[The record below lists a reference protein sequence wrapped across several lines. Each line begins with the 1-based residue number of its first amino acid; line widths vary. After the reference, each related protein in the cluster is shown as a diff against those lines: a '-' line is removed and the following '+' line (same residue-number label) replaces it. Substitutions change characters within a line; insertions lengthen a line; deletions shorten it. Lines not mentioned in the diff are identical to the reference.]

1 MTEYNY
7 TELFKRH
14 IITDAVSKSQK
25 MNSQNY
31 IIANEDFYLRDLG
44 GGWSHIIELNLIDN
58 RPSLSFTYQAKSKSK
73 FDKKRNIRLKKG
85 DKVYFSD
92 GNAPYLELEVIQP
105 AHASKLED
113 YRTVDFF
120 LLEKDIETLINNK
133 FVELIVV
140 YKDGSPRTR
149 IENVWYGC
157 WGWKEAPKTKDNVFC
172 IYVKAYKSALVKTE
186 IISSSSKQEINN
198 VNFDPCYV
206 YLMHD
211 SKNGYHKI
219 GISKTPKY
227 REKTLQSEK
236 PTIDLVCCK
245 EFPSRKIAE
254 AIESALHKV
263 FEENRIRGE
272 WFELSDADVT
282 ILKETLK

>member
-14 IITDAVSKSQK
+14 IITDAISKSQK
-25 MNSQNY
+25 MNSQHY

-44 GGWSHIIELNLIDN
+44 FGWSHIIELNLIDN
-58 RPSLSFTYQAKSKSK
+58 RPSLSFTYQAKSKFHK
-73 FDKKRNIRLKKG
+73 ERNIRLKKG

-105 AHASKLED
+105 AHASKRED

-133 FVELIVV
+133 FEELVVV

-157 WGWKEAPKTKDNVFC
+157 HGWKKAPQTKDNVFC
-172 IYVKAYKSALVKTE
+172 IYVKAYKSALLEAE
-186 IISSSSKQEINN
+186 IISSSPKQKINN
-198 VNFDPCYV
+198 INFDPCYV

-236 PTIDLVCCK
+236 PTIDLVCSK
-245 EFPSRKIAE
+245 EYPSRKIAE